1 MNFNIVLKVNKSPEN
16 LTLGDIIEL
25 LKNLVNSGYDIEKM
39 MDFKIEFNPSDT
51 TNTDIKSL
59 VQSINMIGDK
69 DNITSEEVSTDNEDI
84 FEGITFE

>member
-16 LTLGDIIEL
+16 LTLGDMIEL